1 VTVVAPI
8 ALFAAAAGGVHWP
21 RALIYL
27 VGTVVLAR
35 VVDFLLARQGGGL
48 SRFLRRELTVAEKTR
63 LRMVRRLAVFGIL
76 FVGIAFALVQLP
88 QVGTL
93 ARGML
98 ASAGITA
105 LVVGLAARS
114 VLANLVSGIIIAF
127 SQPVRIGDYIS
138 VDDVQG
144 TVEEIGLTYSYIR
157 TCDERRLVIPNDLF
171 ASKVIHNY
179 SIVDPLNA
187 VEVDLVLPA
196 TTDLESVRRAA
207 LEEAGR
213 AAPALEGHP
222 PSVEVVAQ
230 TLDSVTIRLTV
241 WITDPALRLGTERAL
256 RLAALQRLAAAG
268 VMGGPA
274 PAGA

>member
-1 VTVVAPI
+1 MTSATPI
-8 ALFAAAAGGVHWP
+8 ALFVAADGDVHWL

-27 VGTVVLAR
+27 VATIALAR

-48 SRFLRRELTVAEKTR
+48 SRVLRRELTVAEKTR

-76 FVGIAFALVQLP
+76 FVGIAFALMQLP

-138 VDDVQG
+138 LDDVQG

-157 TCDERRLVIPNDLF
+157 TFDERRLVIPNDLF

-179 SIVDPLNA
+179 SIIDPLNG
-187 VEVDLVLPA
+187 VEVDLVLPPA
-196 TTDLESVRRAA
+196 TDLENA
-207 LEEAGR
+207 LRVALDEAGR

-230 TLDSVTIRLTV
+230 ALDSVTIRLTV
-241 WITDPALRLGTERAL
+241 WITDPAQRLGTERAL

-268 VMGGPA
+268 VIEGPA
-274 PAGA
+274 AAGA